1 MMPGHRFSGCGGAS
15 HWLCGLR
22 CASWRYVGHPI
33 APGSE
38 NPLEK
43 HGKIMGKTEEIWCD
57 SHDLGMEDFN
67 ALVSTLM
74 K

>member
-1 MMPGHRFSGCGGAS
+1 MDAAEHLIGFVVYGVLHGAMWGTQLRPGR
-15 HWLCGLR
+15 
-22 CASWRYVGHPI
+22 
-33 APGSE
+33 E

>member
-1 MMPGHRFSGCGGAS
+1 MDAAEHLIGFVVYGVLHGAMWGTQLRPGR
-15 HWLCGLR
+15 
-22 CASWRYVGHPI
+22 
-33 APGSE
+33 
-38 NPLEK
+38 
-43 HGKIMGKTEEIWCD
+43 KIRWKSMGKTEEIWCD